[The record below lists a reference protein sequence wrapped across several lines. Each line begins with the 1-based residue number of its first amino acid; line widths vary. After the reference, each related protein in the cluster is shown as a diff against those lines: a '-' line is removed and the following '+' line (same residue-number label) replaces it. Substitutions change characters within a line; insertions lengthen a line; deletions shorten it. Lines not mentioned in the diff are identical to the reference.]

1 MKIRPVRAELFHA
14 DSQTDRRAK
23 RHDEANSHCHSS
35 ANLPKNEI
43 MYRNKLKLETHFIML
58 SETVQHVGSQSC
70 SSIYSTLVSL
80 RHVSNETY
88 MLRDEHSF
96 DALSVPLHA
105 VSFRSVSPQR
115 STIV

>member
-1 MKIRPVRAELFHA
+1 
-14 DSQTDRRAK
+14 
-23 RHDEANSHCHSS
+23 
-35 ANLPKNEI
+35 
-43 MYRNKLKLETHFIML
+43 MYRNKLKLE
-58 SETVQHVGSQSC
+58 SCETVQHVGSHSC
-70 SSIYSTLVSL
+70 SSIYITLVLL